1 MILKRGDIM
10 ITLFCLYVLDNK
22 DITPTTALFLLTSV
36 LLDLILIP
44 LELLLLIAVFIY
56 FFLKT
61 EE

>member
-22 DITPTTALFLLTSV
+22 DITPTTVLFLLTSV